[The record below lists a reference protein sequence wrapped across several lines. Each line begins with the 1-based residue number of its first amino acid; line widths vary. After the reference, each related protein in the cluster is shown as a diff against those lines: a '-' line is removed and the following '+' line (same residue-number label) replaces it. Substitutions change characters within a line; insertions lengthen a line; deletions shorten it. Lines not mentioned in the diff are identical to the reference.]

1 MSQGVRKTHQH
12 RSRQT
17 RDKLLNALEKLLRQ
31 KDFADIGVAEIA
43 KEAGVSPASIY
54 RRFDKKD
61 GFIAVLFDLYLER
74 LGEWV
79 SSPEAQLNLE
89 GCDLRQALHKVAAGA
104 WIQLQQQTHLLKAIY
119 LNGRKHLDL
128 LGEKG
133 DVFEA
138 GMLMAMQGIIALYAD
153 DVKRTDR
160 DKSAR
165 MLAYY
170 FNNILIERGLFKKQT
185 STWADPLS
193 DEEFTAEIAEFA
205 YGYLI
210 VADA

>member
-1 MSQGVRKTHQH
+1 MSQGVRKAHQN
-12 RSRQT
+12 RSRAT
-17 RDKLLNALEKLLRQ
+17 RDKLLNAIEKLLRE

-74 LGEWV
+74 LNDWV
-79 SSPEAQLNLE
+79 SSSDAQLDLH
-89 GCDLRQALHKVAAGA
+89 GCTLRQALHKVAAGA
-104 WIQLQQQTHLLKAIY
+104 WKLLQQQTHLLKAIY
-119 LNGRKHLDL
+119 LHGRKHLDL
-128 LGEKG
+128 MGEKG
-133 DVFEA
+133 DVFEE
-138 GMLMAMQGIIALYAD
+138 GMLMAMQGIIALYTD
-153 DVKRTDR
+153 DVKRSDH
-160 DKSAR
+160 DKAAR

-170 FNNILIERGLFKKQT
+170 FNNIFIERGLFKKQT

-193 DEEFTAEIAEFA
+193 DDEFIDEVAEFA

-210 VADA
+210 AEDT

>member
-1 MSQGVRKTHQH
+1 MSQGVRETHQR

-17 RDKLLNALEKLLRQ
+17 RDKLLNALEKLLRE
-31 KDFADIGVAEIA
+31 KDFAEIGVAEIA

-74 LGEWV
+74 LNDWV
-79 SSPEAQLNLE
+79 SSPEAQLDLHGCNLK
-89 GCDLRQALHKVAAGA
+89 QALHKVVAGA
-104 WIQLQQQTHLLKAIY
+104 WKQLQQQTHLLKAIY
-119 LNGRKHLDL
+119 LHGRKHLDL
-128 LGEKG
+128 MGEKG
-133 DVFEA
+133 DLFEA

-153 DVKRTDR
+153 TVKRPDH
-160 DKSAR
+160 DKAAR

-193 DEEFTAEIAEFA
+193 DEEFIGEIAEFA
-205 YGYLI
+205 YAYLT
-210 VADA
+210 VSPE